1 MGIKHLKSDN
11 PGYDINIINLI
22 SKIDP
27 TKTKK
32 LTPFLVSMFKKR
44 LINSENTYYG
54 SEPNYIQSVIENI
67 DSKIEKQLTYL
78 IIDFYF
84 GFDNVNM
91 VEKFVNFLDRGLIDK
106 KDITSYKDFE
116 EIEVELSKAMTKEL
130 SNKVKKEF
138 LTVYEDDEW
147 WMFKP
152 LTHDTSVIYGYGTK
166 WCTSMKNEPEYFYRH
181 SINGI
186 LIYVFNKKNNRKFGC
201 HKHFN
206 ETLRIYDEV
215 DNQIDSFETG
225 MSLDHIKKLF
235 ELINDNKSNY
245 EFFSETEKNNSNK
258 YYFNGRNTPRIA
270 PHWGIEDVPVIQEDN
285 IDWLRNSSNEN
296 NELIDELP

>member
-1 MGIKHLKSDN
+1 M
-11 PGYDINIINLI
+11 
-22 SKIDP
+22 
-27 TKTKK
+27 
-32 LTPFLVSMFKKR
+32 V
-44 LINSENTYYG
+44 
-54 SEPNYIQSVIENI
+54 ENI
-67 DSKIEKQLTYL
+67 DSEIEKQITYL
-78 IIDFYF
+78 IIDYYF

-91 VEKFVNFLDRGLIDK
+91 IQKFVNFLDRGLIDK

-116 EIEVELSKAMTKEL
+116 EIEVELSKAITKDL
-130 SNKVKKEF
+130 SSKVKKEF

-181 SINGI
+181 SANGI

-201 HKHFN
+201 HKHFK

-258 YYFNGRNTPRIA
+258 
-270 PHWGIEDVPVIQEDN
+270 
-285 IDWLRNSSNEN
+285 
-296 NELIDELP
+296 